1 MRTTPSRTIQATACA
16 IALIGLTACGGSDSE
31 GSSTTSTSSSS
42 ADLTY
47 DDDYAVDAARA
58 TESKRRAHD
67 PNTKLSDDTPWATE
81 DYIDTFNR
89 NVTAMKEAGVVE
101 KGTVKVNSVHLATS
115 DPDAPGGWNLTLYQC
130 STSTARYFKG
140 DKDVTTDP
148 NNDNKPA
155 PKGPQENV
163 HLVSFHTPDQGKTWQ
178 IDDSQLLT
186 GKRAAEAPCV

>member
-115 DPDAPGGWNLTLYQC
+115 DPDAPRRLEPDAVPVQHFHGPLLQGRQGRHHR
-130 STSTARYFKG
+130 SEQRQQASAQGPSGER
-140 DKDVTTDP
+140 
-148 NNDNKPA
+148 A
-155 PKGPQENV
+155 PGQLP
-163 HLVSFHTPDQGKTWQ
+163 HT
-178 IDDSQLLT
+178 
-186 GKRAAEAPCV
+186 